1 VKHVLFVCGK
11 NLRRSPTAEQVF
23 ASWPGVEVASAGLDE
38 GSPTP
43 LDPELL
49 AWADLILV
57 MEPAY
62 RRRLSSRFGRHLKR
76 QRIVSLGIPDEY
88 EYMDPRLVERLKRV
102 VPGHLAR
109 GGSTGTRRP

>member
-1 VKHVLFVCGK
+1 MLFICGK

-23 ASWPGVEVASAGLDE
+23 ASWPGVEAASAGLDE
-38 GSPTP
+38 ASPTP
-43 LDPELL
+43 VSPELL

-62 RRRLSSRFGRHLKR
+62 RRRLASRFGRHLKK
-76 QRIVSLGIPDEY
+76 QRVVCLNIPDEY

-102 VPGHLAR
+102 VPKFLSR
-109 GGSTGTRRP
+109 GS